1 MRFYVWTEGN
11 PGYIAAEV
19 AVRDLKGSDEARSW
33 AADWWNGP
41 CTERR
46 IISRSEA
53 LMRPAYRTALE
64 AWERRDDT
72 VMQASEV
79 ARIRSDLRSEVAGI
93 ADLGCREAAS
103 ALAAGDEEAIY
114 AVVADHEHDD
124 RCGGRYFPDEP
135 RPRRLNA
142 VR

>member
-114 AVVADHEHDD
+114 AVVA
-124 RCGGRYFPDEP
+124 GP
-135 RPRRLNA
+135 
-142 VR
+142 